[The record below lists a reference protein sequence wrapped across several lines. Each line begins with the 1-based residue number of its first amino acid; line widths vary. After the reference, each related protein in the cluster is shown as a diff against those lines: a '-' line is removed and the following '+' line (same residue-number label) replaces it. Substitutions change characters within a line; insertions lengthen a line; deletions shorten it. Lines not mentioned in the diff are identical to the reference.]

1 MTKVQLKLPAKL
13 KPVFARPR
21 GSVLYRGAHG
31 GRGSAKSYNFAKM
44 AAVFAL
50 VEPLRVL
57 ATREFQVSIKESFH
71 AELKAA
77 IQSEPWLEASFDI
90 GVDYIRGIGP
100 TNRGSEFIFRG
111 LHRNIGSLKSLS
123 GIDLTIVEEA
133 EDVPEESWLALE
145 ATVLRKAKSEI
156 WPIWNPKDKESPVDV
171 RMRSGITDE
180 SLIALAELNWRDN
193 PWFPKNLRLLRE
205 REEKRLDPG
214 VYAWVWEG
222 SYLENSNARVF
233 RHLQKAT
240 FEVPNDA
247 LILQGADWGYS
258 VDPTVLVR
266 AFIGTWNGRTA
277 VYDPTGD
284 TLFVSHESF
293 KVGLEIDDTVQE
305 WDGLDPNEWGSAR
318 HWTTIA
324 DSANPQMI
332 SHLNRH
338 GYTVEGAVKGKNS
351 VQEGVRF
358 LQDYNIVVHPRCENT
373 FREMLGYSFV
383 IDPLTRKVTPKL
395 VDKDN
400 HVIDSLRY
408 AVEPIRNPSAIT
420 LFGTY

>member
-1 MTKVQLKLPAKL
+1 MSRVQVRLPAKL
-13 KPVFARPR
+13 KPVFAKPR

-44 AAVFAL
+44 AAIFGYI
-50 VEPLRVL
+50 EPLRVL

-77 IQSEPWLEASFDI
+77 IQSEPWLEAGYDI
-90 GVDYIRGIGP
+90 GVDYIRGKAS
-100 TNRGSEFIFRG
+100 TNLGTEFIFRG

-133 EDVPEESWLALE
+133 EDVPEDSWLALE
-145 ATVLRKAKSEI
+145 ATVLRKPKSEI
-156 WPIWNPKDKESPVDV
+156 WPIWNPKIKGSPVDV
-171 RMRSGITDE
+171 RMRSGITEPDQV
-180 SLIALAELNWRDN
+180 AMVELNWRDN

-214 VYAWVWEG
+214 VYNWVWEG
-222 SYLENSNARVF
+222 GYLENSNARVF
-233 RHLQKAT
+233 RHVQKGM
-240 FEVPNDA
+240 FEVPEDA
-247 LILQGADWGYS
+247 LFLHGADWGYS
-258 VDPTVLVR
+258 IDPTVLVR

-277 VYDPTGD
+277 KYDPTGD
-284 TLFVSHESF
+284 TLFVSHERF
-293 KVGLEIDDTVQE
+293 EVGLEIDDTVAD
-305 WDGLDPNEWGSAR
+305 WDKLVPGQPGAAR
-318 HWTTIA
+318 HWTVIA

-338 GYTVEGAVKGKNS
+338 GYNVQGAVKGPNS
-351 VQEGVRF
+351 VEEGVRF

-373 FREMLGYSFV
+373 LRELLGYMFK
-383 IDPLTRKVTPKL
+383 IDPLTNKVTPVL

-408 AVEPIRNPSAIT
+408 AVEPIRNPAAVT
-420 LFGTY
+420 LFGNY

>member
-1 MTKVQLKLPAKL
+1 M
-13 KPVFARPR
+13 
-21 GSVLYRGAHG
+21 YRGAHG
-31 GRGSAKSYNFAKM
+31 GRGSAKSFNFAKM
-44 AAVFAL
+44 AAVFAYI
-50 VEPLRVL
+50 EPLRVL

-77 IQSEPWLEASFDI
+77 IQSEPWLEAAFDI

-100 TNRGSEFIFRG
+100 NNRGSEFIFRG

-145 ATVLRKAKSEI
+145 ATVLRKARSEI
-156 WPIWNPKDKESPVDV
+156 WPIWNPKDAGSPVDA
-171 RMRSGITDE
+171 RMRSGITDP

-222 SYLENSNARVF
+222 GYLTNSNARVF
-233 RHLQKAT
+233 RHFRKEN
-240 FEVPNDA
+240 FEVPVDA
-247 LILQGADWGYS
+247 LLMHGADWGYS
-258 VDPTVLVR
+258 IDPTVLVR
-266 AFIGTWNGRTA
+266 SFIGNWVNGKAT
-277 VYDPTGD
+277 YDPTGD
-284 TLFVSHESF
+284 TLFVSHERF
-293 KVGLEIDDTVQE
+293 EVGLEIDDTPAD
-305 WDGLDPNEWGSAR
+305 WDKLNPHNPRDAR
-318 HWTTIA
+318 NWEIIA
-324 DSANPQMI
+324 DSASPQQI
-332 SHLNRH
+332 SYLNRH
-338 GYTVEGAVKGKNS
+338 GYNVTGAVKGPNS
-351 VQEGVRF
+351 IQEGIRF

-373 FREMLGYSFV
+373 YRELLGYMFK
-383 IDPLTRKVTPKL
+383 IDPLTRKITPVL

-408 AVEPIRNPSAIT
+408 AVEPIRNPAPVT
-420 LFGTY
+420 LFGNY

>member
-1 MTKVQLKLPAKL
+1 MI
-13 KPVFARPR
+13 
-21 GSVLYRGAHG
+21 YRGAHG

-44 AAVFAL
+44 AAVFAM

-100 TNRGSEFIFRG
+100 NNRGSEFIFRG

-145 ATVLRKAKSEI
+145 ATVLRKARSEI
-156 WPIWNPKDKESPVDV
+156 WPIWNPKDEGSPVDV
-171 RMRSGITDE
+171 RMRSGITDS
-180 SLIALAELNWRDN
+180 SLISIAELNWRDN
-193 PWFPKNLRLLRE
+193 PWFPKNLRLLRD
-205 REEKRLDPG
+205 REQKRLDPG
-214 VYAWVWEG
+214 VYEWVWEG
-222 SYLENSNARVF
+222 GYLKNSNARVF
-233 RHLQKAT
+233 RHLTKQF
-240 FEVPNDA
+240 FEVPDDA
-247 LILQGADWGYS
+247 LLLHGADWGYS
-258 VDPTVLVR
+258 IDPTVLVR
-266 AFIGTWNGRTA
+266 AFIGKWQNGKA

-284 TLFVSHESF
+284 CLFVSHERF
-293 KVGLEIDDTVQE
+293 EVGLEIDDAVQD
-305 WDGLDPNEWGSAR
+305 WDKLVPNAPGDAR
-318 HWTTIA
+318 RWTIIA

-338 GYTVEGAVKGKNS
+338 GYNVEGAIKGPNS

-373 FREMLGYSFV
+373 YREFLGYMFK
-383 IDPLTRKVTPKL
+383 IDPLTRKITPVL
-395 VDKDN
+395 ADKDN

-408 AVEPIRNPSAIT
+408 AVEPIRNPKPVT
-420 LFGTY
+420 LFGNY